1 LLECCGAPDD
11 LAKQTPAKSKPTWH
25 LSESQWFA
33 VRAHN
38 ERARNHQARS
48 LTAIVCMVGGA
59 AYDQRTERSLAYEG
73 SRRRLR
79 PLPEAYAD
87 ASPYRAFIA
96 AKLATEILP
105 LSV

>member
-1 LLECCGAPDD
+1 
-11 LAKQTPAKSKPTWH
+11 
-25 LSESQWFA
+25 
-33 VRAHN
+33 
-38 ERARNHQARS
+38 
-48 LTAIVCMVGGA
+48 MVGGA
-59 AYDQRTERSLAYEG
+59 AYDQRTERSVAYEG